1 MTQGSLAT
9 RLRVLRARRGLSLT
23 DAAELA
29 GIQRQTLAK
38 LERGGTRPHDVTLSK
53 LAKGYG
59 IDVEDLLEEPEE
71 TSPAPK
77 AEAPQLTLEQFA
89 DHGIQPTSAEVATL
103 NAKLKAFTELAQT
116 GAEKTK
122 FTIPEGPVD
131 MTRVDLLIEYACM
144 TGMLTREDLS
154 ILAYGVAR
162 ELAAGRS

>member
-9 RLRVLRARRGLSLT
+9 RLRVLRAQRGLSLT
-23 DAAELA
+23 DAANLA

-53 LAKGYG
+53 IAAAYDV
-59 IDVEDLLEEPEE
+59 DVEDLLDLDDEP
-71 TSPAPK
+71 PALK
-77 AEAPQLTLEQFA
+77 AEAPQVTMEQFA

-103 NAKLKAFTELAQT
+103 NAKLKTYTEIAQA
-116 GAEKTK
+116 GDNKPRK
-122 FTIPEGPVD
+122 LTIPEGPVD

-144 TGMLTREDLS
+144 SGMLTPEDLS

>member
-9 RLRVLRARRGLSLT
+9 RLRVLRAQRGLSLT

-59 IDVEDLLEEPEE
+59 IDVEDLLDLDDEP
-71 TSPAPK
+71 PAQT
-77 AEAPQLTLEQFA
+77 EAPQLTLEQFA

-103 NAKLKAFTELAQT
+103 NAKLKIYTEMAQAADNKPRT
-116 GAEKTK
+116 L
-122 FTIPEGPVD
+122 TIPEGPVD

-144 TGMLTREDLS
+144 SGMLTREDLTV
-154 ILAYGVAR
+154 LAYGVAR